1 MKKKEYI
8 CKEIVYKTIFY
19 TYMNFKVS
27 SAALNSR
34 LTCASKVL
42 AAKNAMPILDC
53 FLLEISEGGQMT
65 ITASDT
71 EKCYIATL
79 PLQDYDGAG
88 RFCVTAKTLLESLRE
103 IPEQPISFDLNF
115 NTYELR
121 TKHGSGQFSIMAQN
135 ADPYPAPRP
144 VTEGNTLNLT
154 AETLLSGINRSLFAT
169 ANDEVRL
176 VMNGI
181 FFDIKY
187 DHIIFAGT
195 DGRKLVKNIVRGIQP
210 GFEGHFILPKKV
222 AHILKNV
229 VSKDETDIR
238 IVYTHDRATIT
249 TADMTMHFRLIEGN
263 YPNYNAVIPTTN
275 PYHAVI
281 DRQAFASALKR
292 VSVCCNQSSGLVK
305 LELTNNNI
313 HLTGQDNEYSTS
325 AEEFLMC
332 EYDNNPISIG
342 FSCQFLIEIC
352 NILDSENIILEL
364 ADPSRPGLVR
374 PAIEKENEELIML
387 LMPMRVDD

>member
-1 MKKKEYI
+1 
-8 CKEIVYKTIFY
+8 
-19 TYMNFKVS
+19 MNFKVS
-27 SAALNSR
+27 SSALNSR

-42 AAKNAMPILDC
+42 ASKNSMPILDC
-53 FLLEISEGGQMT
+53 FLLEISDNGQLT
-65 ITASDT
+65 ITASDS
-71 EKCYIATL
+71 EKCYITYL
-79 PLQDYDGAG
+79 PVLEQDGTG
-88 RFCVTAKTLLESLRE
+88 RFCVPAKTLLESLRE
-103 IPEQPISFDLNF
+103 IPEQPITLELNP

-121 TKHGSGQFSIMAQN
+121 GKHGSGQFAIMAQD
-135 ADPYPAPRP
+135 AAPYPAPRP
-144 VTEGNTLNLT
+144 VNEGNTLTIPADVLI
-154 AETLLSGINRSLFAT
+154 SGINRSLFAT
-169 ANDEVRL
+169 ANDEVRM

-181 FFDIKY
+181 YFDIKP

-195 DGRKLVKNIVRGIQP
+195 DGRKLVKNIVRSLTP
-210 GFEGHFILPKKV
+210 GFTGSFILPKKV
-222 AHILKNV
+222 ANILKNV
-229 VSKDETDIR
+229 IGKEENDIR
-238 IVYTHDRATIT
+238 IVYTNDRATIST
-249 TADMTMHFRLIEGN
+249 EDMTMHFRLIEGN

-275 PYHAVI
+275 PYHAII

-305 LELTNNNI
+305 IELTNNNI

-325 AEEFLMC
+325 AEEFLIC
-332 EYDNNPISIG
+332 EYNNNPINIG

-374 PAIEKENEELIML
+374 PAQEKENEELIML